1 MGNFSFSR
9 INRGGALAI
18 AGLALGLF
26 LLAAVGIRF
35 AVAKA
40 GLDHLPVTTDEAIV
54 VLMAKQILQG
64 ELPLVAMAQPYQF
77 PLESYL
83 MAPLVELM
91 PRNAFGARF
100 LSFLAGGLTL
110 ALLMGIA
117 WKLAPE
123 GRRWP
128 MAALILFPSAYLL
141 MIQFGYSL
149 PHNNSSLVMC
159 LAGVLLATAIPT
171 WPSLRSAGLVL
182 LIGALCGLAF
192 TNNMVVLSL
201 ILPIGIVALTRAGFK
216 GIFAHLPPYALG
228 LGLGL
233 IPYLAG
239 MYLLPGAQTAVAGT
253 RALSEAISR
262 IWSPTLSFTLPR
274 GMGVDPTTFPDTTN
288 LLGFGEVFA
297 LPMTVFFCIVLLG
310 ATACSIWKIGSQVI
324 RGTWP
329 VLGGAEIFVGTAWLT
344 LAAFLMSTR
353 AHGHSFRYLFPLLF
367 TFPFLVGIVYANVG
381 KWLRHALSAAVVLVV
396 VLNVTTT
403 FALIS
408 AWKEPEHAARV
419 AGTPDLEPALAYL
432 RENDFTHCIASHWM
446 AYRVTFLTDKQIICA
461 QPMNERF
468 PGWPIPFKEE
478 VDQAERVA
486 FVLTERARF
495 LTPSVFERHME
506 QMSVTAQRVELGDVI
521 VYHDFSLPQAPPREQ
536 RLDPSLLTATALHQP
551 ENARYLVDGDAAT
564 RWGNR
569 RSQESGEWI
578 KIEWSGDHLLS
589 NIVLDYTC
597 YHHDRARALN
607 FSVRTKQGWTMV
619 KEAVPDALQPFVFVG
634 NRPDYGRIVQGY
646 RLDKV
651 IPGNAVRIEI
661 TDPNS
666 ARNWNICQVEI
677 HVAPPVAPPV
687 APLGTGKTGTQDR
700 EQYRS
705 EP

>member
-1 MGNFSFSR
+1 MNNSILTRFSCR
-9 INRGGALAI
+9 GALTF
-18 AGLALGLF
+18 AGLALGVF

-83 MAPLVELM
+83 MAPFVELM

-100 LSFLAGGLTL
+100 LSFIAGGLTL
-110 ALLMGIA
+110 GLLLGIA
-117 WKLAPE
+117 WKLAPA

-141 MIQFGYSL
+141 MIQLGYSL

-159 LAGVLLATAIPT
+159 LASALLAMTIPT
-171 WPSLRSAGLVL
+171 RPSLRSAGLVF

-201 ILPIGIVALTRAGFK
+201 ILPIGIVALTRAGLK
-216 GIFAHLPPYALG
+216 GLFAHLPPYALG

-253 RALSEAISR
+253 RALSEGLSR

-288 LLGFGEVFA
+288 LLGFGEGFA
-297 LPMTVFFCIVLLG
+297 LTMTVFFCLVLLG
-310 ATACSIWKIGSQVI
+310 ATACSIWKIGTQMA
-324 RGTWP
+324 RGAWP
-329 VLGGAEIFVGTAWLT
+329 VLGGTEIFVGTAWLT
-344 LAAFLMSTR
+344 LAAFLMSSR
-353 AHGHSFRYLFPLLF
+353 ANGHSFRYLFPLLF
-367 TFPFLVGIVYANVG
+367 TFPFLVGAVYASVG
-381 KWLRHALSAAVVLVV
+381 KWFRHALGAAVVLVV
-396 VLNVTTT
+396 VLNVATT
-403 FALIS
+403 FALLS

-419 AGTPDLEPALAYL
+419 AGTPDLKPALAYL
-432 RENDFTHCIASHWM
+432 RDNGFEHCIASHWM
-446 AYRVTFLTDKQIICA
+446 AYRITFLTDEEIICA

-468 PGWPIPFKEE
+468 PGWPIPYKDD

-495 LTPSVFERHME
+495 LTPGVFERNME

-521 VYHDFSLPQAPPREQ
+521 VYHDFSLPPAPEQ
-536 RLDPSLLTATALHQP
+536 EQLLDPGLLTATALHQP
-551 ENARYLVDGDAAT
+551 EDARLLVDGDIAT
-564 RWGNR
+564 RWDNR
-569 RSQESGEWI
+569 RLQESGEWVQ
-578 KIEWSGDHLLS
+578 IEWPEDHLLS
-589 NIVLDYTC
+589 KIILDYTC
-597 YHHDRARALN
+597 YHHDRAMALN
-607 FSVRTKQGWTMV
+607 FSIRTAEGWTMV
-619 KEAVPDALQPFVFVG
+619 KEAVPDALQPFVFAG

-646 RLDKV
+646 RLDAI

-661 TDPNS
+661 ADPNT
-666 ARNWNICQVEI
+666 ARNWDICQIEI
-677 HVAPPVAPPV
+677 YVATPSAD
-687 APLGTGKTGTQDR
+687 KTGAPVR
-700 EQYRS
+700 EQNRP